1 MPLSPSPTSYRV
13 FVGVDIAAATATI
26 VTMTSGTFSRPI
38 TIKNT
43 PQGYARLQQ
52 HLHTTGCAPA
62 DVLVVMEATGSYWIA
77 LATTLALAGFSVSV
91 INPAQAHHF
100 AKALL
105 KRAKTD
111 AIDAHTLARLAA
123 LLQPAPWT
131 PPPAIYYELQQRLA
145 QRDALQAMQR
155 QVQNQLHALE
165 QGPVVV
171 VAVKARMESLIAAL
185 GSQIAQVDDELANA
199 ITQDAEWAAAA
210 ARLQTIVGIG
220 VLTAAWLL
228 VTTLNFTSCATA
240 DEATAYAGLA
250 PHPYQSGTS
259 VRGRPAIGHTGNSRL
274 RKALYLATLS
284 AAQYNP
290 VIKAFYDR
298 LRAAGKPPK
307 VARCAAARKLLHIAW
322 AVATKR
328 QAFDPTFGCH
338 AVAAGSEGDE
348 RPRDAGRASGVK
360 DVAGACERS
369 DVLDTA
375 AGRHPRCGVPKTTAV
390 VLGRPLPA
398 PSLKSSA

>member
-1 MPLSPSPTSYRV
+1 
-13 FVGVDIAAATATI
+13 
-26 VTMTSGTFSRPI
+26 MTGGTFSRPM

-43 PQGYARLQQ
+43 PQGYTSLQQ
-52 HLHTTGCAPA
+52 HLHATDCAPA
-62 DVLVVMEATGSYWIA
+62 EVLVVMEATGSYWIA

-111 AIDAHTLARLAA
+111 AIDAHTLAHLAA

-145 QRDALQAMQR
+145 QRDALQDVQR

-171 VAVKARMESLIAAL
+171 AAVKTRMETLIAAL
-185 GSQIAQVDDELANA
+185 GSQIAEVDAELASA
-199 ITQDAEWAAAA
+199 INQDAAWAAAA
-210 ARLQTIVGIG
+210 ARLQTIPGVG

-228 VTTLNFTSCATA
+228 VTTLNFTSCATP

-250 PHPYQSGTS
+250 PNPYQSGTS
-259 VRGRPAIGHTGNSRL
+259 VRGRPAIGHTGNGRL

-290 VIKAFYDR
+290 VIKEFYDR
-298 LRAAGKPPK
+298 LCAAGKPPK

-322 AVATKR
+322 AVATKG
-328 QAFDPTFGCH
+328 QSFDPRFRCQP
-338 AVAAGSEGDE
+338 S
-348 RPRDAGRASGVK
+348 ASRG
-360 DVAGACERS
+360 
-369 DVLDTA
+369 
-375 AGRHPRCGVPKTTAV
+375 
-390 VLGRPLPA
+390 
-398 PSLKSSA
+398 

>member
-1 MPLSPSPTSYRV
+1 MSLPASPTSYRV
-13 FVGVDIAAATATI
+13 FVGIDIAAATATV
-26 VTMTSGTFSRPI
+26 VTMTGGTPGRPS

-43 PQGYARLQQ
+43 PQGYAALQQ
-52 HLHTTGCAPA
+52 QLRATGCVPA

-77 LATTLALAGFSVSV
+77 LATTLALAGFAVSV

-111 AIDAHTLARLAA
+111 AIDAQTLARLAA

-145 QRDALQAMQR
+145 QRDALQDVQR

-165 QGPVVV
+165 QGPVIVA
-171 VAVKARMESLIAAL
+171 AVKARMETLIATL
-185 GSQIAQVDDELANA
+185 GSQIAEVDAELASA
-199 ITQDAEWAAAA
+199 INQDAEWAAAA
-210 ARLQTIVGIG
+210 ARLQTIPGIG

-228 VTTLNFTSCATA
+228 VTTLNFTSCATP
-240 DEATAYAGLA
+240 DEAAASAGLA

-259 VRGRPAIGHTGNSRL
+259 VRARPAIGHTGNGRL

-322 AVATKR
+322 AVATKG
-328 QAFDPTFGCH
+328 QPFDPAVGCRTL
-338 AVAAGSEGDE
+338 A
-348 RPRDAGRASGVK
+348 RSG
-360 DVAGACERS
+360 
-369 DVLDTA
+369 
-375 AGRHPRCGVPKTTAV
+375 
-390 VLGRPLPA
+390 
-398 PSLKSSA
+398 